1 MRNSVFFWV
10 LLLSVTACSSLS
22 SVERAERDAKLAQ
35 AVENVLSERSYT
47 ITVSMMYPR
56 RGQSVNVTPDFS
68 LQVEDDTLMSYLPYY
83 GRAYSVP
90 YGGGKGLN
98 FTAPIQD
105 YREARGHKGNTLI
118 SFFVNNG
125 EDILKYTLDIYTNGS
140 ASINVIS
147 RNRESISFS
156 GYLQL

>member
-10 LLLSVTACSSLS
+10 LLLSVTACTSLS
-22 SVERAERDAKLAQ
+22 RVERTERDAKVAQ

-47 ITVSMMYPR
+47 VTISMMYPR
-56 RGQSVNVTPDFS
+56 RGNSVNVTPDFS
-68 LQVEDDTLMSYLPYY
+68 LQVKGDTLMSYLPYY

-105 YREARGHKGNTLI
+105 YRETRGHKGNTLI
-118 SFFVNNG
+118 SFVVNNG
-125 EDILKYTLDIYTNGS
+125 EDILKYNLDIYANGS
-140 ASINVIS
+140 TTINVIS
-147 RNRESISFS
+147 RNRESISYS